1 MPSKYCLFF
10 TGWFLCLTLSLPA
23 QEFNFTVRINYQKRQ
38 IVDPKV
44 YEAMETSIRE
54 FLNNQRWTEDL
65 FQPEERINCNLLLT
79 IQEEISQTRF
89 NAEIAITA
97 TRPVYGSDYET
108 ALINHIDKQVTFD
121 YEQFQPIIYTENTYI
136 NNLSSILSFYVYIIL
151 GFDYDSFSPYG
162 GEPFFQKAQGVLNN
176 VPQAVAAAFGGWQ
189 STDGNRNRFFIIQ
202 NILDPR
208 MRDFRRAWYDYHRL
222 GLDVMH
228 NDPAQGQIVI
238 LKSLELLDKTNQLFR
253 NTMVLQMFNNA
264 KIEEIIQIFRGAPRE
279 IGNQVIQTMS
289 KIDAAN
295 LDRYRRIR
303 S

>member
-1 MPSKYCLFF
+1 MLHFLRF
-10 TGWFLCLTLSLPA
+10 TMSLLLLCGLLPLQA
-23 QEFNFTVRINYQKRQ
+23 QEMNFTVRINYQKRQ

-44 YEAMETSIRE
+44 YQALETSIRD
-54 FLNNQRWTEDL
+54 FLNAQRWTEDL

-89 NAEIAITA
+89 KADLAISA
-97 TRPVYGSDYET
+97 TRPIYGSDYEST
-108 ALINHIDKQVTFD
+108 LINHLDKQVIFD
-121 YEQFQPIIYTENTYI
+121 YEQYMPIIYTENTYT
-136 NNLSSILSFYVYIIL
+136 NNLSSILSFYVYVIL

-162 GEPFFQKAQGVLNN
+162 GEPYFQKAQAVLNN
-176 VPQAVAAAFGGWQ
+176 VPQAVAAAYGGWR

-202 NILDPR
+202 NMLDPR

-222 GLDVMH
+222 GLDVMYES
-228 NDPAQGQIVI
+228 PAEGQVVI
-238 LKSLELLDKTNQLFR
+238 FKSLELLEKTNRVFR

-264 KIEEIIQIFRGAPRE
+264 KAEEIIQVFRGAPRE
-279 IGNQVIQTMS
+279 LGNQVIQVMS

-303 S
+303 T